1 MTKQTAADIAATLE
15 SNFQKEQ
22 RRIAQEDARKKSE
35 KEAAEK
41 KAREDFEK
49 RQKTVQFAD
58 ATGGATGMLGTKA
71 TNENNKRFFEE
82 KPPDERAEMTEADK
96 RAEIKVRTSKDVEA
110 YVDQI
115 FDKYGLE
122 EGGKYLNDV
131 VYETI
136 NRTGLELEL
145 ERSNKR
151 LEDQEKFLDKTIS
164 VMKKQ
169 YWLGTGR
176 LDYAQMEGN
185 AKKMIGEKGDTR
197 RSGLDKLVEDGAP
210 QVELPPIPD
219 DAQAYLAEMV
229 TGMLGSIVQNSIAI
243 GKGGSTLVAKATTE
257 DPGQKVTDR
266 VAAMM
271 TADVAQHRDKVEKI
285 RMLNEELR
293 IKHQGDVLAAMVDFD
308 NRAAADERAYN
319 QMRFQAMGVE
329 MANAYKILDME
340 VEAKNTLADISKFMD
355 TQLNAYLQHEDKQD
369 LYVKSFNANAAN
381 AARLE
386 KAKQVRD
393 QLALRDK
400 VEYMRQKNL
409 YVPYKDVLNNLPIMT
424 GKGVSAA
431 TGSLDWIISMKPY
444 VENNPVNV
452 QNFAFGKNKGVEVNA
467 RIDRLPIPPEQKI
480 IAKNNVLVAAQNL
493 FTADNLTDDALTKL
507 GSREIRMSPAGKEIE
522 SGGELMTL
530 FTRRSDKE
538 ISYVL
543 GLMDGSLRQM
553 SAVAEI
559 DRANYKMK
567 MGAKQEPGNIGIT
580 SAGEE

>member
-1 MTKQTAADIAATLE
+1 MTKQTPTDIAATLE

-131 VYETI
+131 VYGTI
-136 NRTGLELEL
+136 NREGTKLELKESKL
-145 ERSNKR
+145 R
-151 LEDQEKFLDKTIS
+151 LQEQKDYINES
-164 VMKKQ
+164 IDVMHQ
-169 YWLGTGR
+169 IYWLGNGK
-176 LDYAQMEGN
+176 LNYAQMAGN

-197 RSGLDKLVEDGAP
+197 RAGLDKLVEDGAP

-271 TADVAQHRDKVEKI
+271 TTDVAQHRDKVEKI
-285 RMLNEELR
+285 RLLNEELR

-340 VEAKNTLADISKFMD
+340 VEAKNTLANISKFIEAQ
-355 TQLNAYLQHEDKQD
+355 TNAHEQYEDKQD

-386 KAKQVRD
+386 KARQVGD

-444 VENNPVNV
+444 VENNPGNV